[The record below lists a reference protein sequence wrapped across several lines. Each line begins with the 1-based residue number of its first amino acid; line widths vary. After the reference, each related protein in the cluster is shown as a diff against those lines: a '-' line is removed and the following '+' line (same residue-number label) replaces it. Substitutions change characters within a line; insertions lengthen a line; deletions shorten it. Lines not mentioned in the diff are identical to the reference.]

1 MENFQTE
8 LLQIPSLL
16 LNQGL
21 LLAEAKKAEAL
32 AKLAKEKT
40 SSELDALA
48 RESLGGEKKPTEAAI
63 ANWIK
68 IHPSMQNAEQ
78 HLVDAGY
85 ELDKVRASYETLKAK
100 KDILLAVAGGND
112 VG

>member
-1 MENFQTE
+1 MSDFKTE
-8 LLQIPSLL
+8 LQEIPALL

-21 LLAEAKKAEAL
+21 LLAEAKKNEAL

-40 SSELDALA
+40 SSELDAMA
-48 RESLGGEKKPTEAAI
+48 RETLGGDKKPTEAAI

-68 IHPSMQNAEQ
+68 SHPAMQNAEQ
-78 HLVDAGY
+78 HLIDVGY

-100 KDILLAVAGGND
+100 KDILLALFTESK
-112 VG
+112 